1 MSRKVF
7 HKLTDPRDVVRV
19 VLSRIDLK
27 PLGVEE
33 VDLNNALGR
42 VLAEDIYAPI
52 DYPPFDRSEVDG
64 YAVRAEDTYGADELH
79 PVKLSL
85 AGEVKAGEKPLIE
98 VKAGE
103 AIEVSTGSMIPRG
116 ATGVIMEEHVKK
128 SGSEVIA
135 YKSIVPGENIVAAG
149 SDISLGDL
157 VLVEGTM
164 ITPREVALLAGL
176 GVWRLKVYR
185 RVRAAVFS
193 TGIEVIEPWEKL
205 VDGMIYDVNGHLI
218 SSSLINI
225 GVEAKFLGLLPD
237 DYDSIMDAVSK
248 ALEEY
253 DVVITSGSTSAGL
266 GDLVYRVFES
276 LGEVIIH
283 GLKVKPGK
291 PTIIAISR
299 GKLLIGL
306 PGFPLSCFIVF
317 NEVVKPLIAKLM
329 GLRNEVVQELR
340 ARINYRIRKPLG
352 VTWFYPVLLINR
364 GSEYIA
370 LPAHSRSGDLSPLT
384 ICDGY
389 AVLDPA
395 KDLVIEGDEVKV
407 RLFHDKSRIPL
418 INIVGSNDPILHRL
432 LSTMGLAHVSRV
444 LSIGST
450 GGWLAVRNGEADIA
464 PTHLLDEETLAYNVP
479 FLHKYGVLEK
489 AVLVRGYDRRIGLV
503 VNRGN
508 PKNIRSIRDFTR
520 SDVVIVNRPRGA
532 GVRVYLDLELG
543 KLARELGLELK
554 ELAKSIRGYSYEVKS
569 HTAVALAVKHGRA
582 DVGIAV
588 EYVARQYG
596 LEFLPLTWEQYDF
609 LVNKES
615 LEKKEVRKF
624 IESLR
629 SPEVI
634 KIISNAPGYRAPENI
649 GFFMN

>member
-7 HKLTDPRDVVRV
+7 HKLIDSRDVERII
-19 VLSRIDLK
+19 LSRIDLK

-33 VDLNNALGR
+33 VELRNALGR

-79 PVKLSL
+79 SVKLSL
-85 AGEVKAGEKPLIE
+85 IGEVEAGEKPLIE

-103 AIEVSTGSMIPRG
+103 AVEVATGSMIPRG
-116 ATGVIMEEHVKK
+116 ATGVVMEEYVKR
-128 SGSEVIA
+128 SGSEVIV
-135 YKSIVPGENIVAAG
+135 YKSIVPGENIVTAG
-149 SDISLGDL
+149 SDINLGDL
-157 VLVEGTM
+157 VIAEGTM

-176 GVWRLKVYR
+176 GIWRLKVYR
-185 RVRAAVFS
+185 KVRAAVFS
-193 TGIEVIEPWEKL
+193 TGREVVEPWEEL

-237 DYDSIMDAVSK
+237 NYDSIMDAVSK
-248 ALEEY
+248 ALEEH

-266 GDLVYRVFES
+266 GDLIYRVFES
-276 LGEVIIH
+276 LGEVVIH

-291 PTIIAISR
+291 PTVIAISR

-317 NEVVKPLIAKLM
+317 NEVIKPLIVRLT
-329 GLRNEVVQELR
+329 GLRSEAIQEVK

-352 VTWFYPVLLINR
+352 VVWFYPVLLINR
-364 GSEYIA
+364 RGEYIA
-370 LPAHSRSGDLSPLT
+370 LPAHSRSGDLSPLIT
-384 ICDGY
+384 CDGY

-395 KDLVIEGDEVKV
+395 KDLVIEGDEVTV
-407 RLFHDKSRIPL
+407 RLFHDRSRVPL
-418 INIVGSNDPILHRL
+418 INVVGSNDPILYRL
-432 LSTMGLAHVSRV
+432 LSIMGLAQISRV

-450 GGWLAVRNGEADIA
+450 GGWLAIRNGEADIA
-464 PTHLLDEETLAYNVP
+464 PTHLLDEETLTYNTP
-479 FLHKYGVLEK
+479 FLHKYRVLEK

-503 VNRGN
+503 VSKGN
-508 PKNIRSIRDFTR
+508 PKNVRSIRDFIR
-520 SDVVIVNRPRGA
+520 SNVVIVNRPRGA

-543 KLARELGLELK
+543 KLAKELGLELK
-554 ELAKSIRGYSYEVKS
+554 ELAKSIKGYNYEVKS

-588 EYVARQYG
+588 EYVAKQYG
-596 LEFLPLTWEQYDF
+596 LDFLPLTWEQYDF

-615 LEKKEVRKF
+615 LEKKEVQKF

-629 SPEVI
+629 NSEVI
-634 KIISNAPGYRAPENI
+634 KTINSTPGYRAPENI

>member
-7 HKLTDPRDVVRV
+7 HKLIDPRDVVRIV
-19 VLSRIDLK
+19 SSRIDLK

-33 VDLNNALGR
+33 VELSNALGR

-52 DYPPFDRSEVDG
+52 DHPPFDRSEVDG

-85 AGEVKAGEKPLIE
+85 IGGVEAGEKPVVE

-103 AIEVSTGSMIPRG
+103 AIEVATGSMIPRG
-116 ATGVIMEEHVKK
+116 ANGVIMEEYVRK
-128 SGSEVIA
+128 SSNEVIV
-135 YKSIVPGENIVAAG
+135 YKSIVPGENIVTAG

-157 VLVEGTM
+157 VLAEGTL
-164 ITPREVALLAGL
+164 ITPREVAVLAGL

-185 RVRAAVFS
+185 KVKAAVFS
-193 TGIEVIEPWEKL
+193 TGVEVVEPWEEL
-205 VDGMIYDVNGHLI
+205 TDGMIYDVNGHSI

-225 GVEAKFLGLLPD
+225 GVEARFLGLLPD
-237 DYDSIMDAVSK
+237 NYDLVMDAVSR

-266 GDLVYRVFES
+266 GDLIYRVFES
-276 LGEVIIH
+276 LGEVVVH

-291 PTIIAISR
+291 PTVIAVSK

-306 PGFPLSCFIVF
+306 PGFPLSCFMVF
-317 NEVVKPLIAKLM
+317 NEVVKPLIMRLV
-329 GLRNEVVQELR
+329 GLRGEAVQEVK

-352 VTWFYPVLLINR
+352 VMWFYPVLLINR
-364 GSEYIA
+364 RGEYIA
-370 LPAHSRSGDLSPLT
+370 LPAHSRSGDLSPLI

-389 AVLDPA
+389 AILDQA
-395 KDLVIEGDEVKV
+395 KDLVIEGDEVTVK
-407 RLFHDKSRIPL
+407 LFHDKGRIPL
-418 INIVGSNDPILHRL
+418 INIVGSNDPILHKL
-432 LSTMGLAHVSRV
+432 LSTMGLAHISRV

-450 GGWLAVRNGEADIA
+450 GGWLAVRNCEADIA
-464 PTHLLDEETLAYNVP
+464 PTHLLDEETLTYNVP
-479 FLHKYGVLEK
+479 FLYKYGVLEK
-489 AVLVRGYDRRIGLV
+489 AVLIRGYDRRIGLI
-503 VNRGN
+503 VNKGN
-508 PKNIRSIRDFTR
+508 PKNIRSIRDLMR

-543 KLARELGLELK
+543 KLAKELGLELND
-554 ELAKSIRGYSYEVKS
+554 LAKSIRGYSYEVKS

-615 LEKKEVRKF
+615 LEKKEVQKF

-634 KIISNAPGYRAPENI
+634 EIINSAPGYRAPENI
-649 GFFMN
+649 GFYMN

>member
-7 HKLTDPRDVVRV
+7 HKLIDPRDVVRV
-19 VLSRIDLK
+19 VSSRVHLK

-33 VDLNNALGR
+33 VELSNALGR
-42 VLAEDIYAPI
+42 VLAEDIYAPV
-52 DYPPFDRSEVDG
+52 DHPPFDRSEVDG
-64 YAVRAEDTYGADELH
+64 YAVRVEDTYGADELH
-79 PVKLSL
+79 PVKLNL
-85 AGEVKAGEKPLIE
+85 IGGVEAGEKPVIE
-98 VKAGE
+98 VMAGE
-103 AIEVSTGSMIPRG
+103 AVEVATGSMIPRG
-116 ATGVIMEEHVKK
+116 ATGVVMEEYVRK
-128 SGSEVIA
+128 SGSEVFVYRSA
-135 YKSIVPGENIVAAG
+135 VPGENIVTAG

-164 ITPREVALLAGL
+164 ITPKEIALLAGL

-193 TGIEVIEPWEKL
+193 TGREVVEPWEKL
-205 VDGMIYDVNGHLI
+205 VDGRIYDVDGHLI
-218 SSSLINI
+218 SSSLINM
-225 GVEAKFLGLLPD
+225 GVEAMFLGLLPD
-237 DYDSIMDAVSK
+237 DHNTIMDAVSK
-248 ALEEY
+248 ALEEH

-276 LGEVIIH
+276 LGEVVIH
-283 GLKVKPGK
+283 GLRVKPGK
-291 PTIIAISR
+291 PTVIAVSR

-306 PGFPLSCFIVF
+306 PGFPLSCFMVF
-317 NEVVKPLIAKLM
+317 NEVVKPLIAKM
-329 GLRNEVVQELR
+329 AGLRSEVIQEVK

-364 GSEYIA
+364 GGEYIA

-389 AVLDPA
+389 AVLDSA
-395 KDLVIEGDEVKV
+395 KDLIIEGDEVMV
-407 RLFHDKSRIPL
+407 RLFHDRGRVPL

-450 GGWLAVRNGEADIA
+450 GGWLAVRNSEADIA
-464 PTHLLDEETLAYNVP
+464 PTHLLDEETLTYNAT
-479 FLHKYGVLEK
+479 FLRKYGVLGK

-503 VNRGN
+503 INEGD
-508 PKNIRSIRDFTR
+508 PKNIKSIRDFIR

-532 GVRVYLDLELG
+532 GVRVYLDLELE

-554 ELAKSIRGYSYEVKS
+554 ELTKSIRGYSYEVKS

-615 LEKKEVRKF
+615 LEKREVQKF

-629 SPEVI
+629 SPD
-634 KIISNAPGYRAPENI
+634 IIEIINSAPGYRAPEEI
-649 GFFMN
+649 GSFMN